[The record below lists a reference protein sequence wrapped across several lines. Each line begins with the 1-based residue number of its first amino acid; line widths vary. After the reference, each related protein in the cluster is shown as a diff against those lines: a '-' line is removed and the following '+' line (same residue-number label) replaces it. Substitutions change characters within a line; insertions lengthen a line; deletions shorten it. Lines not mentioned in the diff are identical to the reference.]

1 MNKEMLFMKIKPT
14 LFILILLGLV
24 EILISLYLIHWRE
37 SFWNAISD
45 KNSHEFITNIL
56 IFLSVAFIACFTSSL
71 STYCVTKASIIW
83 RCSLNRKALNNVDKH
98 SDNVLN
104 INQRIQEDCK
114 EYPRLYLLLI
124 FNIIKST
131 TYVIIFTSLFIYNY
145 NYYIICGL
153 FIYIISYT
161 LLSRHVAKPLI
172 SLNYKSQQAEA
183 IYRQSMDTF
192 NFTACIYLLF
202 GVAKFE
208 KKLSYFQ
215 TFFNQFNVIIPL
227 LFMSSQYFT
236 TSMTLGVL
244 INANSILN
252 EIISNMSYVIN
263 NYQLINLCLASK
275 QRLKE
280 IGVV

>member
-1 MNKEMLFMKIKPT
+1 MIKNNKSLT
-14 LFILILLGLV
+14 NTILLLSTLTII
-24 EILISLYLIHWRE
+24 EIVISLYLIQWRE

-56 IFLSVAFIACFTSSL
+56 IFLFVAFIACFASSF

-83 RCSLNRKALNNVDKH
+83 RCSLNKKALSNINQHSNNI
-98 SDNVLN
+98 LN

-114 EYPRLYLLLI
+114 EYPRLCLLLI
-124 FNIIKST
+124 FNVIKST
-131 TYVIIFTSLFIYNY
+131 IYVIIFTSLFIYHY

-236 TSMTLGVL
+236 TTMTLGVL
-244 INANSILN
+244 ISANSILN
-252 EIISNMSYVIN
+252 EIISNMSYIIN

-280 IGVV
+280 INVI